1 MVEVRA
7 ETRHVRGKRGS
18 RGGARGSAMTTR
30 RSASASLSSA
40 QVPVPSMVA
49 DPNLVS
55 VARDPKRVFFCGF
68 LCCSVGGQR
77 GEMR

>member
-1 MVEVRA
+1 
-7 ETRHVRGKRGS
+7 
-18 RGGARGSAMTTR
+18 MTTR

-49 DPNLVS
+49 DPDLVS